1 MKGNEMNTIE
11 KQQYKRVELEQRVNL
26 LNKICHLCVLA
37 VVTGF
42 ITLAIG
48 FVDPLFKTTFDKA
61 VEVFVM
67 CVTGGLFVLSVA
79 LCALYMIRARKEVR

>member
-1 MKGNEMNTIE
+1 MKGNEMNTNK
-11 KQQYKRVELEQRVNL
+11 KQQSKPVSVEQRVNL
-26 LNKICHLCVLA
+26 LNKICRLCVLA

-48 FVDPLFKTTFDKA
+48 FVDPLLKTTFDKA

-67 CVTGGLFVLSVA
+67 CVTGGLFILSVT
-79 LCALYMIRARKEVR
+79 LCAFYMIRARKEVR

>member
-1 MKGNEMNTIE
+1 MKGNEMNTNK
-11 KQQYKRVELEQRVNL
+11 KQQSRPVSVEQRVNL
-26 LNKICHLCVLA
+26 LNKICRLCVLA

-48 FVDPLFKTTFDKA
+48 FVDPLLKTTFDKA

-67 CVTGGLFVLSVA
+67 CVTGGLFILSVT
-79 LCALYMIRARKEVR
+79 LCAFYMIRARKEVR

>member
-1 MKGNEMNTIE
+1 MKGNEMNTNK
-11 KQQYKRVELEQRVNL
+11 KQQSKPVSVEQRVNL

-67 CVTGGLFVLSVA
+67 CVTGGLFILSVT
-79 LCALYMIRARKEVR
+79 LCAFYMIRARKEVR

>member
-11 KQQYKRVELEQRVNL
+11 KQQSKRVELEQRVNL

-48 FVDPLFKTTFDKA
+48 FVDPLLKTAFDKA
-61 VEVFVM
+61 VEVFALCM
-67 CVTGGLFVLSVA
+67 TGGLFILSIA
-79 LCALYMIRARKEVR
+79 LCAFYMIRARKGVR